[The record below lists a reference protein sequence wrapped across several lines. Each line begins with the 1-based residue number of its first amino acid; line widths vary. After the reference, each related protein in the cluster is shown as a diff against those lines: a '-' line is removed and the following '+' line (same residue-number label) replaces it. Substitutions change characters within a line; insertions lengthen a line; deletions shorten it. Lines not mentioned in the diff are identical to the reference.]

1 MAVKHIYKSRKI
13 SNKNLS
19 PQAIGLGINRVM
31 KDQHTEVFSQ
41 SGDSF
46 DLESLKFLSGNEKK

>member
-1 MAVKHIYKSRKI
+1 M
-13 SNKNLS
+13 S